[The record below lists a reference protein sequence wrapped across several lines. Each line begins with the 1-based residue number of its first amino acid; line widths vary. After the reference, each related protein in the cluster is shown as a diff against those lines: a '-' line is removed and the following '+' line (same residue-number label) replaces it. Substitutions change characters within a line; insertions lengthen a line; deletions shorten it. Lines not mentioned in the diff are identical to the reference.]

1 MGTTF
6 DSIARGLNE
15 AVVHAKG
22 KKVTVEIYQPGG
34 RGCFGIA
41 SKPGYD
47 ARAICREVW
56 VFCCNLAPLGT
67 RRSFTAWCV
76 AGVVECH

>member
-1 MGTTF
+1 MGATF

-15 AVVHAKG
+15 AVAHAKG
-22 KKVTVEIYQPGG
+22 KKVAVAIYQPEAVDVLAL
-34 RGCFGIA
+34 RQ
-41 SKPGYD
+41 SMGYD

-76 AGVVECH
+76 AVVVECH